1 MTRVLVTGGTGFIGQ
16 HLVAALAARG
26 QNVRVLDLR
35 PPVRALP
42 DVEYVE
48 GSVLDPSLVD
58 DALNGVEQVYHLA
71 GLPGMWT
78 PRKDDFQ
85 TVNCGG
91 TQVVIAAARKRGVAR
106 FLHCST
112 ESILF
117 HPSPSKGAVTE
128 GSLLSPDD
136 MPGPYTRSKLL
147 AEELAAQAAAS
158 GFPVVIGCPTMPI
171 GRHDHN
177 LTPPAAMLQHFLG
190 GRLHLY
196 LDFIV
201 NFVDVRDAAAGL
213 VLAMEHGQV
222 GHRYILGGESIPL
235 KEVLQLM
242 TTLSRRRSLLIPV
255 SGRAARVTTALME
268 FVADHVTGRPPSGTV
283 EGVRIA
289 LRARALSIA
298 KAQRELGYAPRPIEP
313 ALRETIAFLLG
324 AGGHPEGHSPSQASQ
339 NIGPALGPSPS
350 LGPSLGQGL
359 NPGQSSAYSTISPEL
374 PG

>member
-16 HLVAALAARG
+16 HLVAALAAQGR
-26 QNVRVLDLR
+26 QVRVLDLL
-35 PPVRALP
+35 PPGRAVP
-42 DVEYVE
+42 GVQYVE
-48 GSVLDPSLVD
+48 GSVLDSDAVD

-71 GLPGMWT
+71 GLPGMWM
-78 PRKDDFQ
+78 PCKSDFQ

-91 TQVVIAAARKRGVAR
+91 TQMVIAAARKRGVAR

-117 HPSPSKGAVTE
+117 HPSPSKDAVAE
-128 GSLLSPDD
+128 DSVLSADD

-147 AEELAAQAAAS
+147 AEKLAVQAAAG
-158 GFPVVIGCPTMPI
+158 GFPVIIGCPTMPI
-171 GRHDHN
+171 GPHDHN

-190 GRLHLY
+190 ERFQLY

-213 VLAMEHGQV
+213 VLAMEHGQI
-222 GHRYILGGESIPL
+222 GHRYILGGESIQL
-235 KEVLQLM
+235 KKVLQLM
-242 TTLSRRRSLLIPV
+242 AAVSGRRSLLIPV
-255 SGRAARVTTALME
+255 SGRASRMTTALME
-268 FVADHVTGRPPSGTV
+268 FVADHVTRRPPSGTV

-289 LRARALSIA
+289 LRARALSIE
-298 KAQRELGYAPRPIEP
+298 KARRELGYTPRPVEP

-324 AGGHPEGHSPSQASQ
+324 AGRRPEGP
-339 NIGPALGPSPS
+339 
-350 LGPSLGQGL
+350 GQIHPGLAGL
-359 NPGQSSAYSTISPEL
+359 NSGLGSSQSSAYSTVSPEL